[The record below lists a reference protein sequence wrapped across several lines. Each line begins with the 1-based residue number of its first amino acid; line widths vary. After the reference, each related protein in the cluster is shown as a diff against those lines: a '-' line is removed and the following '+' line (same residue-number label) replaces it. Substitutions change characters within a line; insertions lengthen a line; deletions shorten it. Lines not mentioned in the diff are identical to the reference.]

1 MLRLTLFGSLQVRQ
15 GDTPLAGLHRREGGR
30 VLAYLALEQGA
41 SVSYRT
47 LARHFWPYEIDDAD
61 PNGGNFRNTRQAI
74 YALRQL
80 LGPDAARLETRG
92 KGIVALDLE
101 GANVDFLE
109 FDRLVQQHDAVA
121 WERAVELYRRPLLE
135 DWTEKW
141 VEEARIRR
149 RRSFERVVH
158 VLVEDAQGDGRY
170 EPAEAWLRHAVA
182 VSAGGESWHRAL
194 LELLAMQGRM
204 EVAEAE
210 YELLRRGRMQT
221 QTQPDE
227 ETQQLMAR
235 LRREAGQAPRV
246 QRVTTG
252 PTSVSAVP
260 QSALPHAAPTA
271 VPSNGRQVALL
282 YKRDLLPDETVMRL
296 LERELAQA
304 GYTVFIDRY
313 VNAGALWAKE
323 IEAQVRNSY
332 AVVPLLSEIAVQSE
346 MFDYEIE
353 TAHSAAQAQHGLP
366 MLLPIRV
373 CYDALLPPATAMA
386 DILNP
391 LQQLQWRSA
400 DDNDALVAAV
410 LKSLLKSPSPS
421 PPRRIEPIGGGMP
434 VDSPYYIERAAD
446 TDFDTALSEQHGIVL
461 VKGARQMGKTSLL
474 ARGLHRA
481 KQRGTKVVRTD
492 LQKLDQAQ
500 MESPTSFLRALA
512 DTIALQ
518 IGLPP
523 PARETWN
530 PYIGANLNME
540 IFLRYQVLGSF
551 DGPLIWALDEVDRLF
566 TCDFGSQIFGL
577 FRAWYNERSL
587 DAEGPWSRVTL
598 AIAYATEAHL
608 FVTDLNQSPFNVGTH
623 LALGDFNR
631 VEVAELNRR
640 CGSPLPDQDSLER
653 LFALIGGQPYLTRR
667 ALNELATRGMTLDT
681 LEMQAGRDEGV
692 FGDHLRRLVTA
703 LSQDD
708 ALTQIVRSMLH
719 GQPCP
724 DAESFYRLRS
734 AGVLAG
740 EWDAEITF
748 RCSIYP
754 TYLIRR
760 LS

>member
-1 MLRLTLFGSLQVRQ
+1 MLCLTLFGSLQVQQ

-30 VLAYLALEQGA
+30 VLAYLALELGA

-61 PNGGNFRNTRQAI
+61 PEGGNFRNTRQAI

-80 LGPDAARLETRG
+80 LGPDAVRLETRG
-92 KGIVALDLE
+92 KGIVGLDME
-101 GANVDFLE
+101 GASVDFLE
-109 FDRLVQQHDAVA
+109 FDRLVQQNDAVA
-121 WERAVELYRRPLLE
+121 WERAVALYHGPLLE
-135 DWTEKW
+135 DWTENW
-141 VEEARIRR
+141 VAEARARR
-149 RRSFERVVH
+149 RRSFERVVRA
-158 VLVEDAQGDGRY
+158 LVEDAQGDARY
-170 EPAEAWLRHAVA
+170 QPAEAWLRHAFLVT
-182 VSAGGESWHRAL
+182 AGEESWHRAL
-194 LELLAMQGRM
+194 LELLAMQGRV
-204 EVAEAE
+204 ESAEAE
-210 YELLRRGRMQT
+210 YEMLRRERLRT
-221 QTQPDE
+221 HRQPQE
-227 ETQQLMAR
+227 ETQLLIAR
-235 LRREAGQAPRV
+235 LRREAGQVPRL
-246 QRVTTG
+246 QRVTTD
-252 PTSVSAVP
+252 PTSISAVP
-260 QSALPHAAPTA
+260 QHAIPHAAPIA

-282 YKRDLLPDETVMRL
+282 YKRDLQPDETVMRL
-296 LERELAQA
+296 LERELVQA
-304 GYTVFIDRY
+304 GYPVFIDRY
-313 VNAGALWAKE
+313 VNAGAPWAKE

-332 AVVPLLSEIAVQSE
+332 GVIPLLSEIAVQSE
-346 MFDYEIE
+346 MLDYEIE
-353 TAHSAAQAQHGLP
+353 TAYTAAQAQHGLP
-366 MLLPIRV
+366 MLLPIRI
-373 CYDALLPPATAMA
+373 CYDAPLPPATAMA

-400 DDNDALVAAV
+400 EDNAALVAAV
-410 LKSLLKSPSPS
+410 LKSLLESPSPS

-434 VDSPYYIERAAD
+434 IDSPYYIERAAD
-446 TDFDTALSEQHGIVL
+446 TDFNNAVSEQHGIVL

-481 KQRGTKVVRTD
+481 KQRGIKVVLTD

-512 DTIALQ
+512 ATIALQ
-518 IGLPP
+518 VGLPP
-523 PARETWN
+523 PAKAAWD
-530 PYIGANLNME
+530 PDLGANLNME
-540 IFLRYQVLGSF
+540 IFLCDQVLGSF
-551 DGPLIWALDEVDRLF
+551 DGPLVWALDEVDRLF
-566 TCDFGSQIFGL
+566 TCGFGSQIFGL

-587 DAEGPWSRVTL
+587 DAEGPWSRVTI

-631 VEVAELNRR
+631 GEVADLNRR
-640 CGSPLPDQDSLER
+640 CGSPLPDQASLER
-653 LFALIGGQPYLTRR
+653 LFVLIGGQPYLTRR
-667 ALNELATRGMTLDT
+667 ALNEIATRGMTLDA
-681 LEMQAGRDEGV
+681 LEMQADRDEGA
-692 FGDHLRRLVTA
+692 FGDHLRRLLTA

-724 DAESFYRLRS
+724 DPESFYRLRS

-760 LS
+760 LP